1 MPDINDMKDILNQTA
16 KLHLDWL
23 ETWTPMQPALCCG
36 ANLVQACVYDLIQ
49 IFNNTFLGAYLKEL
63 EATNA

>member
-1 MPDINDMKDILNQTA
+1 
-16 KLHLDWL
+16 
-23 ETWTPMQPALCCG
+23 MQPALCCG
-36 ANLVQACVYDLIQ
+36 VNLVQACAYDLVQ